1 MGDIHPSMN
10 RELLYMVNEKRLT
23 DEFLRLTAIDAESGD
38 EAAMRA
44 YLTGALAKLGI
55 RAEADAAGNLFARL
69 PGTRPGEALLF
80 SAHMDTVRP
89 GRGKRAVVR
98 PDGRITSDGTTVLGA
113 DDAAGLAAILEALT
127 VIRERA
133 LPHPDLELLFTAA
146 EEVYGVGS
154 ARFDYAGLRAKTAY
168 VLDLTGPV
176 GTAAVAA
183 PTLLALDVTVRGRAA
198 HAGFAP
204 EAGVNALSIAAAAL
218 AQLHTGRV
226 EADTTVNFGTIEG
239 GTGQNIVPA
248 QIRITGEV
256 RSLRHEAAL
265 LQASVIED
273 AFRREA
279 ERLGGEVEVA
289 VTEKIRAYRTAPDA
303 PAVRRLRAA
312 LAALGRGEP
321 SLVETFGGSDNN
333 VFALHDLW
341 GVVLAA
347 AMELVHT
354 TEEYT
359 EIAELTRSA
368 ELTLKLM
375 TLEETP

>member
-1 MGDIHPSMN
+1 MTYHAGMCYNDG
-10 RELLYMVNEKRLT
+10 MVNEKRLT
-23 DEFLRLTAIDAESGD
+23 HTFIALTAIDAESGD
-38 EAAMRA
+38 EAAMRSH
-44 YLTGALAKLGI
+44 LTEALAQLDI
-55 RAEADAAGNLFARL
+55 HAEVDAAGNLFARL
-69 PGTRPGEALLF
+69 PGARASEALLF

-89 GRGKRAVVR
+89 GKGKRTVVH

-127 VIRERA
+127 VIREKG
-133 LPHPDLELLFTAA
+133 LPHPDIELLFTV
-146 EEVYGVGS
+146 EEEAYGVGS
-154 ARFDYAGLRAKTAY
+154 AQFDYSKLRAKTAY

-183 PTLLALDVTVRGRAA
+183 PTLLALDVTVHGRAA

-204 EAGVNALSIAAAAL
+204 EAGVNALAIAAAAL
-218 AQLHTGRV
+218 AKLPTGRV

-248 QIRITGEV
+248 QVHITGEV

-265 LQASVIED
+265 QQAAVIKGT
-273 AFRREA
+273 FRREA
-279 ERLGGEVEVA
+279 KALGGTAEVTVS
-289 VTEKIRAYRTAPDA
+289 EKIHAYRTAPDE
-303 PAVRRLRAA
+303 PPVTRLRAA
-312 LAALGRGEP
+312 LAALGWGDA
-321 SLVETFGGSDNN
+321 SLIDTFGGSDNN
-333 VFALHDLW
+333 VFALHGLR

-375 TLEETP
+375 TTEDAP

>member
-1 MGDIHPSMN
+1 MCYNDG
-10 RELLYMVNEKRLT
+10 MVNEKRLT
-23 DEFLRLTAIDAESGD
+23 DTFIALTAIDAESGD

-44 YLTGALAKLGI
+44 HLTRKLAQLGI
-55 RAEADAAGNLFARL
+55 SAETDAAGNLFARL
-69 PGTRPGEALLF
+69 PGTRAGDALLF

-89 GRGKRAVVR
+89 GRGKKAIVHS
-98 PDGRITSDGTTVLGA
+98 DGRITSDGATVLGA

-133 LPHPDLELLFTAA
+133 LRHPDIELLFTV
-146 EEVYGVGS
+146 EEEAYGAGS
-154 ARFDYAGLRAKTAY
+154 AQFDYSKLRAATAY

-176 GTAAVAA
+176 GTAAAAA
-183 PTLLALDVTVRGRAA
+183 PTLLALDITVRGRAA

-204 EAGVNALSIAAAAL
+204 EAGVNALAMAAAAL
-218 AQLHTGRV
+218 ARLPVGRV

-248 QIRITGEV
+248 LVRITGEV

-265 LQASVIED
+265 RQAAVIEE
-273 AFRREA
+273 AFRRETEA
-279 ERLGGEVEVA
+279 HGGSAEVA
-289 VTEKIRAYRTAPDA
+289 VSEKIRAYRTASDE
-303 PAVRRLRAA
+303 PAARRLRAA
-312 LAALGRGEP
+312 LADLGRGEP
-321 SLVETFGGSDNN
+321 SFIDTFGGSDNN
-333 VFALHDLW
+333 VFALHGIRGL
-341 GVVLAA
+341 VLAA

-359 EIAELTRSA
+359 EIAELVRSA

-375 TLEETP
+375 TWEGTP